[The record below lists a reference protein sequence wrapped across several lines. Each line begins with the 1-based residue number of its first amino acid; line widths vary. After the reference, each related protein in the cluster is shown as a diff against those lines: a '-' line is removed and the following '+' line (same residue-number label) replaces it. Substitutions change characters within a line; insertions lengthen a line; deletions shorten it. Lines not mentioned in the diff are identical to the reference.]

1 MPRSRAMKR
10 NRYDLNGAELHSWD
24 LVRLS
29 RSKELLDICANTLR
43 SYNADGLP
51 FYRMGRAVF
60 VSKTELATF
69 IRSRSM
75 APARTR
81 SSQKRT
87 AASAIEP

>member
-1 MPRSRAMKR
+1 MKR
-10 NRYDLNGAELHSWD
+10 NHYDSNGAELHSWD

-60 VSKTELATF
+60 VSKAELSAF

-75 APARTR
+75 NPA
-81 SSQKRT
+81 SSRPRPKT
-87 AASAIEP
+87 AAGATNES

>member
-10 NRYDLNGAELHSWD
+10 NHYDSNRAELHGWD

-29 RSKELLDICANTLR
+29 RSKEILDVCANTLR

-69 IRSRSM
+69 IRARSM
-75 APARTR
+75 APDRTR

-87 AASAIEP
+87 PALVREP